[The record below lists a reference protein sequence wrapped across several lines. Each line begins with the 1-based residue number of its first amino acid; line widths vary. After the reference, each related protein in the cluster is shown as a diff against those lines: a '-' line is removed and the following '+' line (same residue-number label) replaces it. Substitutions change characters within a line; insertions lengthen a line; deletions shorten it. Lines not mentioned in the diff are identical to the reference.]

1 MATFDFTPMFRST
14 IGFDRLPDLLS
25 DALERVDSGY
35 PPYNIEKLGD
45 DTYRLVMAVA
55 GFGRDDIEL
64 VQTSNRLSVRGRTK
78 DVEDKTY
85 LHRGIAGRSFAR
97 DFDLADHVD
106 VTEAHID
113 QGLLCITLKREV
125 PEAYK
130 PRTIKINTDPRLSI
144 VDRTGA
150 DARAA

>member
-45 DTYRLVMAVA
+45 DTYRIVMAVA
-55 GFGRDDIEL
+55 GFGQDDIEL
-64 VQTSNRLSVRGRTK
+64 VQKSNRLTVRGRAK
-78 DVEDKTY
+78 DVEDRTY

-106 VTEAHID
+106 VAGAHID
-113 QGLLCITLKREV
+113 QGLLSITLKREV

-130 PRTIKINTDPRLSI
+130 PRTIKITTGPGLSI
-144 VDRTGA
+144 VDRSSA